1 MTSGWCWVHTG
12 ESCLLSPELR
22 HCVSTEM
29 VIPLLQAT
37 FVSPLLPYLALQMYF
52 LIYSESVARMIF
64 TKCKRE

>member
-37 FVSPLLPYLALQMYF
+37 FVSHLDTWHSLTLASLPGPANVFSNLF
-52 LIYSESVARMIF
+52 
-64 TKCKRE
+64 